1 MEEYERLRQEFES
14 PAFRDKRKKEF
25 GNTCCNCGSK
35 EKMEYHHV
43 VPLKMGGTNN
53 LTNIKPVC
61 QECHCKAHNKI
72 FRRTWNNGRP
82 KAIEYEE
89 AESILDRYFNLEI
102 GMKEAKKIMGIANGN
117 KTTWYR
123 LTKEYKEK
131 HDVPKDFYNN
141 IDLLDSQKKRVETLI
156 DNKIEK
162 ICL

>member
-1 MEEYERLRQEFES
+1 M
-14 PAFRDKRKKEF
+14 KKHC
-25 GNTCCNCGSK
+25 GDTCGNCGSK
-35 EKMEYHHV
+35 ENIEYNHV

-102 GMKEAKKIMGIANGN
+102 GMKEAKKIMGIADGN

-141 IDLLDSQKKRVETLI
+141 IDLLDSQKKRVETLV

>member
-1 MEEYERLRQEFES
+1 
-14 PAFRDKRKKEF
+14 
-25 GNTCCNCGSK
+25 
-35 EKMEYHHV
+35 
-43 VPLKMGGTNN
+43 
-53 LTNIKPVC
+53 
-61 QECHCKAHNKI
+61 
-72 FRRTWNNGRP
+72 
-82 KAIEYEE
+82 
-89 AESILDRYFNLEI
+89 
-102 GMKEAKKIMGIANGN
+102 MGIANGN